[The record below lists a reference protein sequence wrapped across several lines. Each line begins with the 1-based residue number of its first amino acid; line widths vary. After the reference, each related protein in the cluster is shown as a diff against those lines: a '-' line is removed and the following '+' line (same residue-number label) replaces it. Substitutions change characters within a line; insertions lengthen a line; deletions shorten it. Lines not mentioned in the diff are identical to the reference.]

1 MISRQGSADA
11 VVMPQGWTLRLSIVN
26 RPHLSAAKEL
36 R

>member
-1 MISRQGSADA
+1 MISKQGS
-11 VVMPQGWTLRLSIVN
+11 VVMAQGWALRLSIVN